1 MTHKQKI
8 EAIKKILPEK
18 TNTLKEDISYVNL
31 VNYIKTI
38 VYGKK

>member
-1 MTHKQKI
+1 MTHEEKI
-8 EAIKKILPEK
+8 EAIKKILPDK
-18 TNTLKEDISYVNL
+18 TSTINQDISYVNL